1 MASIPNGPDGLVFRV
16 LPHKGSGVKLIFEA
30 EATDEII
37 IIVHLESDEA
47 KLLARWLND
56 VG

>member
-1 MASIPNGPDGLVFRV
+1 MVSIPNGPDGLVFRV
-16 LPHKGSGVKLIFEA
+16 LPYKESGVKLILEA